1 MSMGQRTRSGEQRTA
16 KRILSRVRVHFGP
29 AGAEYLGFALNL
41 SASGLY
47 LSSTRVFPPPTAL
60 QIRLEPVGAAP
71 IELRGQVRWG
81 LQVPQKLVMVVR
93 PGMGV
98 QLEPPPQEYLD
109 YFFQLMRLA
118 KPPRT
123 SPRVD
128 ARLEVRFYHRDNFVK
143 VYTENIS
150 RGGLFVATD
159 VILEPGTEVG
169 VDLVIPDLA
178 TVWHL
183 TGRVAYRL
191 DAETACQLESQPGVG
206 VELTD
211 AEPSVMEAFRA
222 YVQRVMRLY
231 E

>member
-1 MSMGQRTRSGEQRTA
+1 MSQRTHAGEKRTS

-29 AGAEYLGFALNL
+29 KGPEYLGFALNL

-60 QIRLEPVGAAP
+60 HVRLEPVGAPP
-71 IELRGQVRWG
+71 IELRGHVRWG
-81 LQVPQKLVMVVR
+81 LHVPQKLVMIVK

-98 QLEPPPQEYLD
+98 QLDQPPQEYLD
-109 YFFQLMRLA
+109 FFAKLMTQA
-118 KPPRT
+118 KPPRA
-123 SPRVD
+123 SPRVE
-128 ARLEVRFYHRDNFVK
+128 ARLEVRFYHRDTFVK

-150 RGGLFVATD
+150 RGGMFVATEE
-159 VILEPGTEVG
+159 VLEPGTEIG

-178 TVWHL
+178 SVWHL

-191 DAETACQLESQPGVG
+191 DAETARHLESPPGVG

-211 AEPSVMEAFRA
+211 AEPSVLEAFRV
-222 YVQRVMRLY
+222 YVQRIMRLY

>member
-1 MSMGQRTRSGEQRTA
+1 MSQRTHSGEKRTSR
-16 KRILSRVRVHFGP
+16 RILSRVRVHFGP
-29 AGAEYLGFALNL
+29 NAAECLGFALNL
-41 SASGLY
+41 SARGLY
-47 LSSTRVFPPPTAL
+47 LSSTRIFPPPTAL
-60 QIRLEPVGAAP
+60 QIRLEPVGVAP

-81 LQVPQKLVMVVR
+81 LQVPQKLVMVVK

-98 QLEPPPQEYLD
+98 RLESPPREYLD
-109 YFFQLMRLA
+109 FFSRLMRQA

-150 RGGLFVATD
+150 RGGIFIATEE
-159 VILEPGTEVG
+159 ILEPGAEIG

-178 TVWHL
+178 SVWHL

-191 DAETACQLESQPGVG
+191 DADTARHLESPPGVG

-211 AEPSVMEAFRA
+211 TDPDVLQAFRA

>member
-1 MSMGQRTRSGEQRTA
+1 MSQRTHSGEKRTS
-16 KRILSRVRVHFGP
+16 KRILSRVRVYFGP
-29 AGAEYLGFALNL
+29 KAGEYLGFALNL
-41 SASGLY
+41 SARGLY

-60 QIRLEPVGAAP
+60 QMRLEPVGATP
-71 IELRGQVRWG
+71 IELRGHVRWG
-81 LQVPQKLVMVVR
+81 LHVPQKLVMIVR

-98 QLEPPPQEYLD
+98 QIDSPPQEYLD
-109 YFFQLMRLA
+109 FFSQLMRQA

-123 SPRVD
+123 NPRVD
-128 ARLEVRFYHRDNFVK
+128 ARLEVRFYHRDQFVK

-150 RGGLFVATD
+150 RGGLFIVTD
-159 VILEPGTEVG
+159 VLLEPGAEVG

-191 DAETACQLESQPGVG
+191 DPETARQLESQPGVG
-206 VELTD
+206 VELTE

-222 YVQRVMRLY
+222 YVQRVLRLY